1 MTELTGRLRTRLGV
15 ERWRDLD
22 EGGLWTA
29 DGELWA
35 EMAAMPERTAPD
47 GGAERRRPR
56 FRLIA
61 RPGAIDE
68 TCRLI
73 WAGRTLSVLTV
84 RADPVTPDR
93 IEILA
98 EERQ

>member
-22 EGGLWTA
+22 EGGLWAA

-35 EMAAMPERTAPD
+35 EMAATPERIAAD

-56 FRLIA
+56 FRLTT
-61 RPGAIDE
+61 RPCPIDE
-68 TCRLI
+68 TCRLT
-73 WAGRTLSVLTV
+73 WAGRTLNVLTV
-84 RADPVTPDR
+84 RADPATPDR

-98 EERQ
+98 EERL